1 MSPAAQILAA
11 LRKSNHGVSGTDL
24 CSLMGVS
31 RTAIWAHINNL
42 RESGF
47 EIIASPHRG
56 YELISSPG
64 KIVAEDLESRVQEK
78 QLIGKRTCVMETT
91 TSTNDEAIKY
101 ASAQEPEGLVVLSES
116 QTLGRG
122 RMGRKWSSPKGKGL
136 WFSALLRPNLT
147 ANECTQLTIAAAVSL
162 RRAINDITEVTP
174 DIKWP
179 NDLLVK
185 GRKIAGILTEMQAEL
200 DCVKYVIVGVG
211 VNVNQNGDEFPEQF
225 RKIATSL
232 KTITGVPINR
242 TALAVA
248 IFQEMDKDY
257 KRITHGR
264 FNEIAQEW
272 GNNCGTLNK
281 DVDIQTGHRRVTGRA
296 ESLDETGAL
305 LVRTQHGRIERVI
318 GGDVTVAK

>member
-24 CSLMGVS
+24 CGLMGIS
-31 RTAIWAHINNL
+31 RAAIWAHINNL

-56 YELISSPG
+56 YELISSPE
-64 KIVAEDLESRVQEK
+64 KFVAEDLESRVHEK
-78 QLIGKRTCVMETT
+78 QLIGKRIRVMDST

-101 ASAQEPEGLVVLSES
+101 AFSQGPEGLVVLSES
-116 QTLGRG
+116 QTQGRG
-122 RMGRKWSSPKGKGL
+122 RMGRKWSSPEGKGL
-136 WFSALLRPNLT
+136 WFSVLLRPRLT
-147 ANECTQLTIAAAVSL
+147 ANECTQLTVAAAVSL
-162 RRAINDITEVTP
+162 RRAINEFTGATP

-200 DCVKYVIVGVG
+200 DCVKYVIIGVG
-211 VNVNQNGDEFPEQF
+211 VNVNQSSDEFPEHL
-225 RKIATSL
+225 RETATSL
-232 KTITGVPINR
+232 KNITGVPISR
-242 TALAVA
+242 TALAEA
-248 IFQEMDKDY
+248 ILREMDKDY

-264 FNEIAQEW
+264 FEEIAQEW
-272 GNNCGTLNK
+272 ANNCGTLDK
-281 DVDIQTGHRRVTGRA
+281 DVDIQTGHRRITGRA
-296 ESLDETGAL
+296 ESLDEAGAL
-305 LVRTQHGRIERVI
+305 LVRTQHGRIERVV

>member
-24 CSLMGVS
+24 CGLMGVS
-31 RTAIWAHINNL
+31 RTAIWSHINNL

-56 YELISSPG
+56 YELISSPS

-78 QLIGKRTCVMETT
+78 QLIGKRIRVMEAT

-101 ASAQEPEGLVVLSES
+101 ASSQEPEGLVVLSES

-136 WFSALLRPNLT
+136 WFSVLLRPSLT
-147 ANECTQLTIAAAVSL
+147 ANECTKLTIAAAVSL
-162 RRAINDITEVTP
+162 RRAINQITGATP

-185 GRKIAGILTEMQAEL
+185 GRKVAGILTEMQAEL
-200 DCVKYVIVGVG
+200 DCVKYVIIGVG
-211 VNVNQNGDEFPEQF
+211 VNVNQSGDEFPEQL
-225 RKIATSL
+225 REIAASL
-232 KTITGVPINR
+232 KIITGVPINR
-242 TALAVA
+242 TALAEE
-248 IFQEMDKDY
+248 IFREMDKDY
-257 KRITHGR
+257 KRIAQGR
-264 FNEIAQEW
+264 FEEIAQEW
-272 GNNCGTLNK
+272 AINCGSLNAN
-281 DVDIQTGHRRVTGRA
+281 VDIQTGHRRITGRA
-296 ESLDETGAL
+296 ESLDEVGAL
-305 LVRTQHGRIERVI
+305 LVRTEHGRIERVT
-318 GGDVTVAK
+318 GGDVTIAK